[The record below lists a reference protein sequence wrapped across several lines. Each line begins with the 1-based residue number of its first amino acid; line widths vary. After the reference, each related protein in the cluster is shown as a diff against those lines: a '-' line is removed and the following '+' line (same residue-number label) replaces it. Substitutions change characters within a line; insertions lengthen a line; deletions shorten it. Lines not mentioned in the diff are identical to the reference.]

1 MTRRFFSPVA
11 KRFTLARVVKEAEF
25 GALAP
30 QPSGLYRTIGYLSRP
45 VMDVLFRPKAV
56 GVDNV
61 PREGGFVLAANHL
74 SNFDPWA
81 VGLPIFPWRFLR
93 FMGKSELFW
102 WPLGPLISSGGA
114 FKVHRGQAD
123 TAAIDTAVDLAREG
137 HAVMMFPEGT
147 RRKKGMVKKFQPR
160 AHTGAARI
168 ALAAG
173 VPLVPAAIKG
183 TDNLLRLGPLRVAY
197 GEPVPLDDLR
207 GQDPREAAQEATD
220 RLMAEIERLER
231 TL

>member
-1 MTRRFFSPVA
+1 MN
-11 KRFTLARVVKEAEF
+11 L
-25 GALAP
+25 
-30 QPSGLYRTIGYLSRP
+30 
-45 VMDVLFRPKAV
+45 LFRPKTV
-56 GVDNV
+56 GVENV
-61 PREGGFVLAANHL
+61 PTEGGFVLAANHL

-123 TAAIDTAVDLAREG
+123 TAAIDTAVELAREG

-160 AHTGAARI
+160 AHSGAARI
-168 ALAAG
+168 ALAAD
-173 VPLVPAAIKG
+173 VPLIPAAIKG
-183 TDNLLRLGPLRVAY
+183 TDNLLRLGPVRVAY
-197 GEPVPLDDLR
+197 GEPVQLDDLR
-207 GQDPREAAQEATD
+207 GQDPREAAHEATD
-220 RLMAEIERLER
+220 RLMAEIERLEA

>member
-1 MTRRFFSPVA
+1 MN
-11 KRFTLARVVKEAEF
+11 
-25 GALAP
+25 
-30 QPSGLYRTIGYLSRP
+30 
-45 VMDVLFRPKAV
+45 VLFRPKAV

-168 ALAAG
+168 ALAAD
-173 VPLVPAAIKG
+173 VPLIPAAITG

-220 RLMAEIERLER
+220 RLMAEIDRLEG